1 MANIKIT
8 DLTKEINSVLESYGE
23 EVAENVEEIATEVA
37 KLGVKKLKE
46 GGGYKERSGKYTKDW
61 MYKNQSKKGKALKII
76 YNRKHYQ
83 LTHLLEFGHVVK
95 GGTWRRMTIGN
106 SKAFPH
112 IGKVEEEIT
121 EAFQKGVMDK
131 L

>member
-1 MANIKIT
+1 
-8 DLTKEINSVLESYGE
+8 
-23 EVAENVEEIATEVA
+23 
-37 KLGVKKLKE
+37 
-46 GGGYKERSGKYTKDW
+46 
-61 MYKNQSKKGKALKII
+61 
-76 YNRKHYQ
+76 
-83 LTHLLEFGHVVK
+83 
-95 GGTWRRMTIGN
+95 MTIGN

>member
-46 GGGYKERSGKYTKDW
+46 GGGYNERS
-61 MYKNQSKKGKALKII
+61 

-95 GGTWRRMTIGN
+95 GGTWRRLTIGN
-106 SKAFPH
+106 SRAFPH

>member
-37 KLGVKKLKE
+37 KL
-46 GGGYKERSGKYTKDW
+46 SGKYTKDW
-61 MYKNQSKKGKALKII
+61 TYKNQSKKGKALKII